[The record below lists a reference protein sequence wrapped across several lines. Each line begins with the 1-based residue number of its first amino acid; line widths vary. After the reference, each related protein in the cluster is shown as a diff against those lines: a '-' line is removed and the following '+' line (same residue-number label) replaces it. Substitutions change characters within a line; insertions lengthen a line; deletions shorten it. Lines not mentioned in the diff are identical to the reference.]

1 MASPGKEVNAEV
13 FSFLHVE
20 LVEHTLGAAPSDADF
35 QKAALK
41 LEAIGFAVGHR
52 LVERYTRDRPRFS
65 DTLEIIKFIC
75 KDFWCR
81 RAILRRNSAHCS
93 DDQSATALRYEVYRK
108 QIDKLQTNNRGV
120 YMLLDNKLKLLA
132 RCSPNAAR
140 QDAAKQHGAL
150 YAQFPSG
157 LIRGALHGLG
167 VSAVVGVE
175 VNELPACHFT
185 VRIQKAKEE
194 NPE

>member
-1 MASPGKEVNAEV
+1 M
-13 FSFLHVE
+13 
-20 LVEHTLGAAPSDADF
+20 
-35 QKAALK
+35 
-41 LEAIGFAVGHR
+41 
-52 LVERYTRDRPRFS
+52 
-65 DTLEIIKFIC
+65 
-75 KDFWCR
+75 
-81 RAILRRNSAHCS
+81 S

-157 LIRGALHGLG
+157 LIRGALHQLQCSG
-167 VSAVVGVE
+167 VLDRVGEVEFVVVL
-175 VNELPACHFT
+175 ELSLIHISEPT
-185 VRIQKAKEE
+185 R
-194 NPE
+194 PY

>member
-20 LVEHTLGAAPSDADF
+20 LVEHTLGATPSDADF

-81 RAILRRNSAHCS
+81 RAILRRNSAQCS
-93 DDQSATALRYEVYRK
+93 DDDPPPPLSGTRSTASRSTSCRR
-108 QIDKLQTNNRGV
+108 TT
-120 YMLLDNKLKLLA
+120 A
-132 RCSPNAAR
+132 ASTCS
-140 QDAAKQHGAL
+140 
-150 YAQFPSG
+150 STT
-157 LIRGALHGLG
+157 
-167 VSAVVGVE
+167 S
-175 VNELPACHFT
+175 
-185 VRIQKAKEE
+185 
-194 NPE
+194 

>member
-1 MASPGKEVNAEV
+1 MAANLLSAAPHTAALALHRRATMASPGKEVNAEV

-75 KDFWCR
+75 KDFWC
-81 RAILRRNSAHCS
+81 APRNFA
-93 DDQSATALRYEVYRK
+93 
-108 QIDKLQTNNRGV
+108 
-120 YMLLDNKLKLLA
+120 
-132 RCSPNAAR
+132 
-140 QDAAKQHGAL
+140 
-150 YAQFPSG
+150 AQF
-157 LIRGALHGLG
+157 RT
-167 VSAVVGVE
+167 VV
-175 VNELPACHFT
+175 
-185 VRIQKAKEE
+185 
-194 NPE
+194 

>member
-75 KDFWCR
+75 KDFWS
-81 RAILRRNSAHCS
+81 APRNFA
-93 DDQSATALRYEVYRK
+93 
-108 QIDKLQTNNRGV
+108 
-120 YMLLDNKLKLLA
+120 
-132 RCSPNAAR
+132 
-140 QDAAKQHGAL
+140 
-150 YAQFPSG
+150 AQF
-157 LIRGALHGLG
+157 R
-167 VSAVVGVE
+167 AV
-175 VNELPACHFT
+175 L
-185 VRIQKAKEE
+185 
-194 NPE
+194 

>member
-1 MASPGKEVNAEV
+1 MNAEV

-75 KDFWCR
+75 KDFWF
-81 RAILRRNSAHCS
+81 
-93 DDQSATALRYEVYRK
+93 EVYRK

>member
-1 MASPGKEVNAEV
+1 MRAAQ
-13 FSFLHVE
+13 FC
-20 LVEHTLGAAPSDADF
+20 GAF
-35 QKAALK
+35 
-41 LEAIGFAVGHR
+41 
-52 LVERYTRDRPRFS
+52 PRNGV
-65 DTLEIIKFIC
+65 TPT
-75 KDFWCR
+75 
-81 RAILRRNSAHCS
+81 H
-93 DDQSATALRYEVYRK
+93 ATTLRYEVYRK

>member
-1 MASPGKEVNAEV
+1 MESASAR
-13 FSFLHVE
+13 
-20 LVEHTLGAAPSDADF
+20 
-35 QKAALK
+35 
-41 LEAIGFAVGHR
+41 LE
-52 LVERYTRDRPRFS
+52 ED
-65 DTLEIIKFIC
+65 IKFIC
-75 KDFWCR
+75 KELFWWRARGAGFGAVAR
-81 RAILRRNSAHCS
+81 RRSLLGIRVRSS
-93 DDQSATALRYEVYRK
+93 QERSPK

-120 YMLLDNKLKLLA
+120 YMVLDNKLKLLA

-157 LIRGALHGLG
+157 LIRGALHGFG

>member
-75 KDFWCR
+75 KDFW
-81 RAILRRNSAHCS
+81 RAPRNFAP
-93 DDQSATALRYEVYRK
+93 QFGA
-108 QIDKLQTNNRGV
+108 
-120 YMLLDNKLKLLA
+120 ML
-132 RCSPNAAR
+132 
-140 QDAAKQHGAL
+140 
-150 YAQFPSG
+150 
-157 LIRGALHGLG
+157 
-167 VSAVVGVE
+167 
-175 VNELPACHFT
+175 
-185 VRIQKAKEE
+185 
-194 NPE
+194 

>member
-81 RAILRRNSAHCS
+81 RAILRRNCAHCS
-93 DDQSATALRYEVYRK
+93 DDQSAPPLSGTRSTASRSTSCRR
-108 QIDKLQTNNRGV
+108 TT
-120 YMLLDNKLKLLA
+120 A
-132 RCSPNAAR
+132 ASTCS
-140 QDAAKQHGAL
+140 
-150 YAQFPSG
+150 STT
-157 LIRGALHGLG
+157 
-167 VSAVVGVE
+167 S
-175 VNELPACHFT
+175 
-185 VRIQKAKEE
+185 
-194 NPE
+194 